1 MTPLPLPH
9 RVLCTSVFFTVL
21 ALTGCGS
28 NAPLLQNG
36 GAAPTVAAVALQV
49 NGNAPNRKQE
59 VQFNGAMDPA
69 TINGHSFQVAD
80 STGTLA
86 PGSVTYNTNFD
97 IASFQPSPA
106 LRPGTTYTATIT
118 TAATSAAGV
127 PLAKPYSYT
136 FTTRMKTDASPIS
149 VLSLSPAANATCV
162 SANTLIIV
170 TFDEVPDAAT
180 ILPSN
185 FVVTGPGGAI
195 PVKLSTNV
203 TTTQVVL
210 TPTSPLPS
218 GNITVTVSNVG
229 DLADVMMTAPYTW
242 SFSTACTSG
251 GGGGGGSAT
260 TQYQAPL
267 FSENGL
273 TAMNGRITVDTS
285 GNTTIQLTGAP
296 PSTTYTVQ
304 FCPAVD
310 QLSTYAPPACFDV
323 TTVSSDSG
331 GSGTATAKF
340 PRPGDWAG
348 DFYVNNS
355 AGKAAYQTFLAFG
368 LSNQTYLS
376 TLLPATS
383 TNGGVDTTGSP
394 QDPLSSGAVT
404 YSNGSLVFSVNGA
417 SPNTPYATNESEAI
431 YIDSSGTYELSTFTT
446 DAKGN
451 GSSTTQVAVT
461 GGSGGDL
468 FQVVP
473 QNGNGAGFIGGFSVP
488 N

>member
-1 MTPLPLPH
+1 MTPLARRPL
-9 RVLCTSVFFTVL
+9 CASVFFAVL
-21 ALTGCGS
+21 LMTGCAS
-28 NAPLLQNG
+28 NMGPLQNG
-36 GAAPTVAAVALQV
+36 GVAPTVAAVAVQV

-59 VQFNGAMDPA
+59 VQFNGPMDPA
-69 TINGHSFQVAD
+69 TINGHSFQVTD
-80 STGTLA
+80 SGGRPM
-86 PGSVTYNTNFD
+86 PGSVTYNSDFD

-106 LRPGTTYTATIT
+106 LRPGATYTATIT
-118 TAATSAAGV
+118 TAAASAAGV
-127 PLAKPYSYT
+127 HLAKPYSYT
-136 FTTRMKTDASPIS
+136 FTTRAKVDASPIL
-149 VLSLSPAANATCV
+149 VLSVSPAANESCV
-162 SANTLIIV
+162 STTTLIIV
-170 TFDEVPDAAT
+170 TFDEAPDAST
-180 ILPSN
+180 IMPNN
-185 FVVTGPGGAI
+185 FTVTGPGGAI

-218 GNITVTVSNVG
+218 GAITVTVNNVG

-242 SFSTACTSG
+242 SFSTACGSG
-251 GGGGGGSAT
+251 GVSSGGAT

-267 FSENGL
+267 FSESAL
-273 TAMNGRITVDTS
+273 DSAMNGQITVDTS
-285 GNTTIQLTGAP
+285 GNTTVRLTGAP
-296 PSTTYTVQ
+296 ARTTYTVQ

-310 QLSTYAPPACFDV
+310 QGSTYAPPACFDV

-355 AGKAAYQTFLAFG
+355 AGKAAYQTFLAPN

-383 TNGGVDTTGSP
+383 TNGEVDTTGSP
-394 QDPLSSGAVT
+394 QDPLSSGTVT

-417 SPNTPYATNESEAI
+417 SPNSPYATVESETI
-431 YIDSSGTYELSTFTT
+431 YIGSSGSYELTTFTT

-451 GSSTTQVAVT
+451 GSSTTQVAAT
-461 GGSGGDL
+461 GGGGGDL
-468 FQVVP
+468 FEVVP
-473 QNGNGAGFIGGFSVP
+473 QFPRQSAGFIGGFSVP